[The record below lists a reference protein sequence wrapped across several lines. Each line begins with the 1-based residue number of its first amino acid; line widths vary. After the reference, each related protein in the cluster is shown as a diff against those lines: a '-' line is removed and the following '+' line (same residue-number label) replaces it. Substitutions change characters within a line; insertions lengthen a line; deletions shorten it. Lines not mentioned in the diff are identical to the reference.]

1 MAESFLPFSIDFSI
15 DPLSFEPKDEVIR
28 RTMSSMKEAFLDQK
42 EVENQL
48 AKGDPLIVEV
58 LMAPMPKEKGFMTV
72 NINAV
77 YPGMVGNEYFMTM
90 GHIHSDPV
98 NDPEVYITMKGE
110 GMLVL
115 QNREGHVH
123 VEEMRP
129 GKINY
134 IPSTY
139 AHRCVNIGQND
150 PLIYIGVFPST
161 TERDYTFSAKSFKE
175 IVVAENGKPV
185 LVPNPRYDDGK

>member
-1 MAESFLPFSIDFSI
+1 MNTAETFLPFSIDFAV
-15 DPLSFEPKDEVIR
+15 DPPSFEPKGEVIR
-28 RTMSSMKEAFLDQK
+28 RTLSSMKDTYLDQQ
-42 EVENQL
+42 EVEILL
-48 AKGDPLIVEV
+48 AKDDPLIVEV

-77 YPGMVGNEYFMTM
+77 YPGMIGDEFFMTM

-115 QNREGHVH
+115 QNREGHTH

-139 AHRCVNIGQND
+139 AHRCVNVNQSES
-150 PLIYIGVFPST
+150 LVYIGVFPST

-175 IVVAENGKPV
+175 IVVAKNGKPV
-185 LVPNPRYDDGK
+185 LVPNPRYDG